1 MITMVLQFNEA
12 PDYAS
17 ILEKEYQKINQGFE
31 RRESA
36 EQANDKRRIQNAGV
50 PLQLIEQ
57 LGAFSQ
63 TAFKA
68 AQVAKQQS
76 QKRQINFSDTAGYN
90 QEEIDLALNIY
101 EKGDKLLLEEHKKN
115 LKLSA
120 EAEAKGEK
128 YEALRLMT
136 QSEWR
141 KGRFGFLRQGVLYND
156 LANNKINF
164 NKLHPNFASYS
175 IDEANN
181 AVNNF
186 GDDLL
191 KKYNDQNYPQALV
204 DYAHQ
209 NLEKFRATK
218 YQEAI
223 NSNLTRAKTNLEK
236 ENYLRVTGVFKA
248 VDGPDF
254 EKQVI
259 SFIEEFKTDEKFS
272 GGLTRLL
279 GYLTQGVQ
287 RGELTTTQA
296 RKIEDIFLKHYGKQ
310 GKLENIK
317 DIHAKIFEASGW
329 EDALHKADTD
339 YINKEVQ
346 KVENQSKAA
355 AVEWKTWS
363 LDIIKTKGRFPTN
376 DEKREFIEG
385 FQKQGIDLPST
396 VLNGITEE
404 SKVQEQVVKELT
416 DKFINSEPISLN
428 DLKGIEDPNVFA
440 QWKNRVDTSD
450 EWSLSSTDSNRIKT
464 DFFKTRL
471 EGHPEIATYTAND
484 QAEVLNLAEG
494 DLRIYFAEEYGNEP
508 NRAVALEKAKA
519 RVYTKID
526 NGHYK
531 KLLNEGVPF
540 DNTYS
545 KKLQVAKEYVGT
557 YPNKILE
564 EVIPGSEKA
573 LEAARKNPGETQ
585 LFYKQL
591 MKNQKKVNG
600 KYVSARDLQNAQLA
614 LVEGEELIMSE
625 FDKQI
630 YELDNGKTLR
640 LLKFHPDPARVL
652 RAKISAF
659 SDDEVIAYDEI
670 DYLLPEITD
679 IPLRLTPQQA
689 QEEAITSGD
698 VHTLGAFEPRV
709 GDWKELPGAFRIGYA
724 VYDGENWVYS
734 TTRNTEG
741 QKYSG
746 PINDY
751 LGQDGYYYPFDGKSA
766 DLRTTFFGG
775 DEPINKEG
783 APRPG
788 EWYKTT
794 NKRTDT
800 PYVVWNGRNWVPS
813 AVKGKFRKEFDGDRE
828 FDLRPKEEELIRQQA
843 GM

>member
-1 MITMVLQFNEA
+1 MALEFEEA

-17 ILEKEYQKINQGFE
+17 ILEREYQKINQGFE

-36 EQANDKRRIQNAGV
+36 ERANDQRRIQNAGV
-50 PLQLIEQ
+50 PLQLVEQ

-76 QKRQINFSDTAGYN
+76 QKRQINFADTAGYN
-90 QEEIDLALNIY
+90 KEEIELANNIY
-101 EKGDKLLLEEHKKN
+101 NKGDKLLLEEHKKN
-115 LKLSA
+115 LKLAA
-120 EAEAKGEK
+120 EAEAEGEK
-128 YEALRLMT
+128 YAALRLMT

-175 IDEANN
+175 INDAND

-209 NLEKFRATK
+209 NLEEFRSTK

-279 GYLTQGVQ
+279 GYLTQGIQ

-329 EDALHKADTD
+329 EDALHKADTE

-346 KVENQSKAA
+346 KIENQSKAA

-363 LDIIKTKGRFPTN
+363 LDIIKTKNRFPNN
-376 DEKREFIEG
+376 DEKREFIER

-396 VLNGITEE
+396 VLNGITKE

-416 DKFINSEPISLN
+416 YKFKNSEPISLN
-428 DLKGIEDPNVFA
+428 DLEGIEDANVFA

-450 EWSLSSTDSNRIKT
+450 EWSLSSTDSNSIKFE
-464 DFFKTRL
+464 FFKTRL

-526 NGHYK
+526 NGHYQ
-531 KLLNEGVPF
+531 KLLNEGVSF

-545 KKLQVAKEYVGT
+545 KKLQIAKEYVGT

-564 EVIPGSEKA
+564 EVIPGSEEA
-573 LEAARKNPGETQ
+573 LEAAKKNPGETQ

-591 MKNQKKVNG
+591 MKSQKKVNG
-600 KYVSARDLQNAQLA
+600 KYVSARDVQNAQLA
-614 LVEGEELIMSE
+614 LVKGEELIMSE

-670 DYLLPEITD
+670 DHLLPETINV
-679 IPLRLTPQQA
+679 PMA
-689 QEEAITSGD
+689 QSGQTFINEAVETGNI
-698 VHTLGAFEPRV
+698 HTLGVLEPRV

-734 TTRNTEG
+734 TKRNTEG

>member
-1 MITMVLQFNEA
+1 MALEFEEA

-17 ILEKEYQKINQGFE
+17 ILEKEYQKINKGFE

-50 PLQLIEQ
+50 PLQLVEQ

-63 TAFKA
+63 TAFQA

-76 QKRQINFSDTAGYN
+76 QKRQINFSDESGFS
-90 QEEIDLALNIY
+90 QEEIDLGIKVYNNG
-101 EKGDKLLLEEHKKN
+101 EKILLEDYKEK
-115 LKLSA
+115 LKLAAKS
-120 EAEAKGEK
+120 EAEGEK

-141 KGRFGFLRQGVLYND
+141 KGRFGFLRQAVLYND
-156 LANNKINF
+156 LAKKEVKFEN
-164 NKLHPNFASYS
+164 LHPNFSSYS
-175 IDEANN
+175 IDDANN
-181 AVNNF
+181 AVKSF
-186 GDDLL
+186 GQDLL
-191 KKYNDQNYPQALV
+191 NRYIDQKYPQALV
-204 DYAHQ
+204 DQARQ
-209 NLEKFRATK
+209 NLEEFRATK

-236 ENYLRVTGVFKA
+236 ENYLRVTGVFQA

-296 RKIEDIFLKHYGKQ
+296 RKIDDIFLKHYGKQ

-346 KVENQSKAA
+346 KIENQSKKA
-355 AVEWKTWS
+355 AVDYKTWS

-385 FQKQGIDLPST
+385 FQKQGIDVPST

-404 SKVQEQVVKELT
+404 SKVQEKVVEELT
-416 DKFINSEPISLN
+416 AKFINSEPIFLN

-526 NGHYK
+526 NGHYQ

-557 YPNKILE
+557 YPNKILT

-573 LEAARKNPGETQ
+573 LEAAKKNPGETQ

-614 LVEGEELIMSE
+614 LVEGEKLIMSE

-670 DYLLPEITD
+670 DHLLPEAINV
-679 IPLRLTPQQA
+679 PMA
-689 QEEAITSGD
+689 QSGQEVIEEGVETGYT
-698 VHTLGAFEPRV
+698 HTLGAFEPRV

-746 PINDY
+746 PINDFMD
-751 LGQDGYYYPFDGKSA
+751 QDGYYKPFDGTSA

-775 DEPINKEG
+775 DDPINKEG

-794 NKRTDT
+794 AKGTET
-800 PYVVWNGRNWVPS
+800 PYVIWNGRDWVPS
-813 AVKGKFRKEFDGDRE
+813 PVKGKFRKEFEGDRE
-828 FDLRPKEEELIRQQA
+828 FDLRPEEEALIKQQA

>member
-1 MITMVLQFNEA
+1 MVLEFEEA

-17 ILEKEYQKINQGFE
+17 ILEKEYQKINKGFE

-36 EQANDKRRIQNAGV
+36 EQANDTRRIQNAGV
-50 PLQLIEQ
+50 PLQLVEQ

-76 QKRQINFSDTAGYN
+76 QKRQINFSDTSGYN
-90 QEEIDLALNIY
+90 QEEIDLAINIFH
-101 EKGDKLLLEEHKKN
+101 KGDKLLLEEHKKN
-115 LKLSA
+115 LKLAA

-156 LANNKINF
+156 LAKNKINF
-164 NKLHPNFASYS
+164 NELHPNFASYS
-175 IDEANN
+175 INDAND

-204 DYAHQ
+204 DYAHK
-209 NLEKFRATK
+209 NLTEFRATK

-236 ENYLRVTGVFKA
+236 ENYLRVTGVFQA

-287 RGELTTTQA
+287 RGKLTTTQA
-296 RKIEDIFLKHYGKQ
+296 RKIDDIFLKHYGKQ

-329 EDALHKADTD
+329 EDALHKADTE

-346 KVENQSKAA
+346 KIENQSKAA
-355 AVEWKTWS
+355 AVAWKTWS
-363 LDIIKTKGRFPTN
+363 LDIIKTKNRFPNN

-404 SKVQEQVVKELT
+404 SKVQDKVVEELT
-416 DKFINSEPISLN
+416 DKFINSESISLN

-440 QWKNRVDTSD
+440 LWKNRVDTSD

-471 EGHPEIATYTAND
+471 EGHPKIATYTAND

-519 RVYTKID
+519 RVYAKID
-526 NGHYK
+526 NGHYQ
-531 KLLNEGVPF
+531 KLLNEGIPF

-564 EVIPGSEKA
+564 EVIPGSEEA
-573 LEAARKNPGETQ
+573 LEAAKKNPGETQ
-585 LFYKQL
+585 HFYKQL
-591 MKNQKKVNG
+591 MKSQKKVNG
-600 KYVSARDLQNAQLA
+600 KYVSARDVQNAQLA
-614 LVEGEELIMSE
+614 LVKGEKLIMSE

-670 DYLLPEITD
+670 DHLLPEAINVP
-679 IPLRLTPQQA
+679 IA
-689 QEEAITSGD
+689 QSGQEVIEEGVEAGYT
-698 VHTLGAFEPRV
+698 HTLGAFEPRV

-724 VYDGENWVYS
+724 VYDGENWIYS

-746 PINDY
+746 PINDFMD
-751 LGQDGYYYPFDGKSA
+751 QDGYYKPFDGKSA

-794 NKRTDT
+794 NKGTDT
-800 PYVVWNGRNWVPS
+800 PYVIWNGRNWVPS
-813 AVKGKFRKEFDGDRE
+813 AVKGKYRKEFDGDRE
-828 FDLRPKEEELIRQQA
+828 FDLRPEEEALIKQQA

>member
-1 MITMVLQFNEA
+1 
-12 PDYAS
+12 
-17 ILEKEYQKINQGFE
+17 
-31 RRESA
+31 
-36 EQANDKRRIQNAGV
+36 
-50 PLQLIEQ
+50 
-57 LGAFSQ
+57 
-63 TAFKA
+63 
-68 AQVAKQQS
+68 
-76 QKRQINFSDTAGYN
+76 
-90 QEEIDLALNIY
+90 
-101 EKGDKLLLEEHKKN
+101 
-115 LKLSA
+115 
-120 EAEAKGEK
+120 
-128 YEALRLMT
+128 MT

-141 KGRFGFLRQGVLYND
+141 KGRFGFLRQGVIYND
-156 LANNKINF
+156 LAKLENNFF
-164 NKLHPNFASYS
+164 NLHPDFASYS

-181 AVNNF
+181 AVNKF

-191 KKYNDQNYPQALV
+191 NGYNDLNYPQALV
-204 DYAHQ
+204 DLARQ
-209 NLEKFRATK
+209 NLEKFRTTK
-218 YQEAI
+218 HQEAI

-236 ENYLRVTGVFKA
+236 ENYLRVTGVFQA

-296 RKIEDIFLKHYGKQ
+296 RKIDDIFLKHYGKQ

-346 KVENQSKAA
+346 KIENQSKKA
-355 AVEWKTWS
+355 AVDYKTWS
-363 LDIIKTKGRFPTN
+363 LDIIKTKNRFPTN

-385 FQKQGIDLPST
+385 FQKQGIDVPST

-404 SKVQEQVVKELT
+404 SKVQDKVVEELT
-416 DKFINSEPISLN
+416 DKYINSESISLN

-564 EVIPGSEKA
+564 EVIPGSEEA
-573 LEAARKNPGETQ
+573 LEAAKKNPGETQ
-585 LFYKQL
+585 HFYKQL
-591 MKNQKKVNG
+591 MKSQKKVNG
-600 KYVSARDLQNAQLA
+600 KYVSARDVQNAQLA
-614 LVEGEELIMSE
+614 LVEGEKLIMSE

-630 YELDNGKTLR
+630 Y
-640 LLKFHPDPARVL
+640 
-652 RAKISAF
+652 
-659 SDDEVIAYDEI
+659 
-670 DYLLPEITD
+670 
-679 IPLRLTPQQA
+679 
-689 QEEAITSGD
+689 
-698 VHTLGAFEPRV
+698 
-709 GDWKELPGAFRIGYA
+709 
-724 VYDGENWVYS
+724 
-734 TTRNTEG
+734 
-741 QKYSG
+741 
-746 PINDY
+746 
-751 LGQDGYYYPFDGKSA
+751 
-766 DLRTTFFGG
+766 
-775 DEPINKEG
+775 
-783 APRPG
+783 
-788 EWYKTT
+788 
-794 NKRTDT
+794 
-800 PYVVWNGRNWVPS
+800 
-813 AVKGKFRKEFDGDRE
+813 
-828 FDLRPKEEELIRQQA
+828 
-843 GM
+843 

>member
-1 MITMVLQFNEA
+1 MALEFEEA

-17 ILEKEYQKINQGFE
+17 ILEREYQKINQGFE

-36 EQANDKRRIQNAGV
+36 ERANDQRRIQNAGV
-50 PLQLIEQ
+50 PLQLVEQ

-76 QKRQINFSDTAGYN
+76 QKRQINFADTAGYN
-90 QEEIDLALNIY
+90 KEEIELANNIY
-101 EKGDKLLLEEHKKN
+101 NKGDKLLLEEHKKN
-115 LKLSA
+115 LKLAA
-120 EAEAKGEK
+120 EAEAEGEK
-128 YEALRLMT
+128 YAALRLMT

-175 IDEANN
+175 INDAND

-209 NLEKFRATK
+209 NLEEFRSTK

-279 GYLTQGVQ
+279 GYLTQGIQ

-329 EDALHKADTD
+329 EDALHKADTE

-346 KVENQSKAA
+346 KIENQSKAA

-363 LDIIKTKGRFPTN
+363 LDIIKTKNRFPNN
-376 DEKREFIEG
+376 DEKREFIER

-396 VLNGITEE
+396 VLNGITKE

-416 DKFINSEPISLN
+416 YKFKNSEPISLN
-428 DLKGIEDPNVFA
+428 DLEGIEDANVFA

-450 EWSLSSTDSNRIKT
+450 EWSLSSTDSNSIKFE
-464 DFFKTRL
+464 FFKTRL

-526 NGHYK
+526 NGHYQ

-545 KKLQVAKEYVGT
+545 KKLQIAKEYVGT

-564 EVIPGSEKA
+564 EVIPGSEEA
-573 LEAARKNPGETQ
+573 LEAAKKNPGETQ

-591 MKNQKKVNG
+591 MKSQKKVNG
-600 KYVSARDLQNAQLA
+600 KYVSARDVQNAQLA
-614 LVEGEELIMSE
+614 LVKGEELIMSE

-670 DYLLPEITD
+670 DHLLPETINV
-679 IPLRLTPQQA
+679 PMA
-689 QEEAITSGD
+689 QSGQTFINEAVETGNI
-698 VHTLGAFEPRV
+698 HTLGVFEPRV

-734 TTRNTEG
+734 TKRNTEG

-800 PYVVWNGRNWVPS
+800 PYMVWNGRNWVPS

>member
-1 MITMVLQFNEA
+1 MALEFEEA

-17 ILEKEYQKINQGFE
+17 ILEREYQKINQGFE

-36 EQANDKRRIQNAGV
+36 ERANDQRRIQNAGV
-50 PLQLIEQ
+50 PLKLVEQ
-57 LGAFSQ
+57 LGAFSPI
-63 TAFKA
+63 AFKA

-76 QKRQINFSDTAGYN
+76 QKRQINFANTAGYN
-90 QEEIDLALNIY
+90 KEEIELANNIY
-101 EKGDKLLLEEHKKN
+101 HKGDKILLEEHKKN
-115 LKLSA
+115 LKLAA

-136 QSEWR
+136 QSFWR
-141 KGRFGFLRQGVLYND
+141 KGRLGFLRQGVMYND
-156 LANNKINF
+156 LGKNKINF

-175 IDEANN
+175 IDEAND

-186 GDDLL
+186 GQDIINR
-191 KKYNDQNYPQALV
+191 YNDQKYPQALV

-296 RKIEDIFLKHYGKQ
+296 RKIDDIFLKHYGKQ

-346 KVENQSKAA
+346 KIENQSKAA

-363 LDIIKTKGRFPTN
+363 LDIINTKNRFPTN
-376 DEKREFIEG
+376 DEKREFIER
-385 FQKQGIDLPST
+385 FQKQGINLPST

-428 DLKGIEDPNVFA
+428 DLKGIEDPNIFA

-450 EWSLSSTDSNRIKT
+450 EWSLSSKDSNRIKT

-494 DLRIYFAEEYGNEP
+494 DLRIYFAEEYANEP

-564 EVIPGSEKA
+564 EVIPGSEEA
-573 LEAARKNPGETQ
+573 LEAAKKNPGETQ
-585 LFYKQL
+585 FFYKQL
-591 MKNQKKVNG
+591 MKSQKKVNG
-600 KYVSARDLQNAQLA
+600 KYVSARDVQNAQLA
-614 LVEGEELIMSE
+614 LVKGEELIMSE

-670 DYLLPEITD
+670 DHLLPEAINVPMAKSGQNV
-679 IPLRLTPQQA
+679 IN
-689 QEEAITSGD
+689 EAVETGNI
-698 VHTLGAFEPRV
+698 HTLGVLEPRV
-709 GDWKELPGAFRIGYA
+709 GDWRELPGAFRIGYA

-794 NKRTDT
+794 DKRTDT

>member
-1 MITMVLQFNEA
+1 MVLEFEEA

-17 ILEKEYQKINQGFE
+17 ILEREYQKINKGFE

-36 EQANDKRRIQNAGV
+36 EQANDTRRIQNAGV
-50 PLQLIEQ
+50 PLQLVEQ

-76 QKRQINFSDTAGYN
+76 QKRQINFSDTSGYN
-90 QEEIDLALNIY
+90 QEEIDLAINIY
-101 EKGDKLLLEEHKKN
+101 EKGDNLLLEDHKEKQ
-115 LKLSA
+115 KLAAKA
-120 EAEAKGEK
+120 EVEGEK

-141 KGRFGFLRQGVLYND
+141 KGRFGFLRQGVIYND
-156 LANNKINF
+156 LAKVENNFF
-164 NKLHPNFASYS
+164 NQHPDFASYS

-181 AVNNF
+181 AVNKF

-191 KKYNDQNYPQALV
+191 NGYNDQNYPQALV
-204 DYAHQ
+204 DLARQ
-209 NLEKFRATK
+209 SLEKFRTTK
-218 YQEAI
+218 HQEAI
-223 NSNLTRAKTNLEK
+223 TSNLTRAKTNLEK
-236 ENYLRVTGVFKA
+236 ENYLRVTGVFQA

-296 RKIEDIFLKHYGKQ
+296 RKIDNIFLKHYGKQ

-317 DIHAKIFEASGW
+317 DIHAKIFKASGW
-329 EDALHKADTD
+329 EDALHTADTA

-346 KVENQSKAA
+346 KIENQSKKA

-363 LDIIKTKGRFPTN
+363 LDIIQTKGRFPTN

-385 FQKQGIDLPST
+385 FQKQGIDIPST

-404 SKVQEQVVKELT
+404 SKVQDKVVEELT
-416 DKFINSEPISLN
+416 DKFINSESISLN

-526 NGHYK
+526 NGHYQ

-557 YPNKILE
+557 YPNKILN

-614 LVEGEELIMSE
+614 LVEGEKLIMSE

-670 DYLLPEITD
+670 DHLLPEAINV
-679 IPLRLTPQQA
+679 PMA
-689 QEEAITSGD
+689 QSGQEVIEEGVESGYT
-698 VHTLGAFEPRV
+698 HTLGVFEPRV

-746 PINDY
+746 PINDFMD
-751 LGQDGYYYPFDGKSA
+751 QDGYYKPFDGTSA

-775 DEPINKEG
+775 DDPINKEG

-794 NKRTDT
+794 AKGTET
-800 PYVVWNGRNWVPS
+800 PYVVWNGRDWVPS
-813 AVKGKFRKEFDGDRE
+813 PVKGKFRKEFEGDRE
-828 FDLRPKEEELIRQQA
+828 FDLRPEEEALIKQQA

>member
-1 MITMVLQFNEA
+1 MALEFEEA

-17 ILEKEYQKINQGFE
+17 ILEREYQKINKGFE

-63 TAFKA
+63 TAFQA
-68 AQVAKQQS
+68 AKVAKQQS
-76 QKRQINFSDTAGYN
+76 QKRQINFSDESGFS
-90 QEEIDLALNIY
+90 QEEIDLAINIY
-101 EKGDKLLLEEHKKN
+101 EKGDNLLLEDHKEKQ
-115 LKLSA
+115 KLAAKA
-120 EAEAKGEK
+120 EVEGEK

-141 KGRFGFLRQGVLYND
+141 KGRFGFLRQGVIYND
-156 LANNKINF
+156 LAKVENNFF
-164 NKLHPNFASYS
+164 NQHPDFASYS

-181 AVNNF
+181 AVNKF
-186 GDDLL
+186 ADDLL
-191 KKYNDQNYPQALV
+191 NGYNDQNYPQALV
-204 DYAHQ
+204 DLARQ
-209 NLEKFRATK
+209 SLEKFRTIK
-218 YQEAI
+218 HQEAI
-223 NSNLTRAKTNLEK
+223 TSNLTRAKTNLEK

-296 RKIEDIFLKHYGKQ
+296 RKIDDIFLKHYGKQ

-346 KVENQSKAA
+346 KIENQSKKA

-363 LDIIKTKGRFPTN
+363 LDIIKTKNRFPTN

-416 DKFINSEPISLN
+416 DKFINSESISLN

-508 NRAVALEKAKA
+508 NRSEALRKAKE
-519 RVYTKID
+519 RVYAKID
-526 NGHYK
+526 NGHYQ
-531 KLLNEGVPF
+531 KLLNEGIPF

-564 EVIPGSEKA
+564 EVIPGSEEA
-573 LEAARKNPGETQ
+573 LEAAKKNPGETQ
-585 LFYKQL
+585 HFYKQL
-591 MKNQKKVNG
+591 MKSQKKVNG
-600 KYVSARDLQNAQLA
+600 KYVSARDVQNAQLA
-614 LVEGEELIMSE
+614 LVKGEKLIMSE

-670 DYLLPEITD
+670 DHLLPEAINV
-679 IPLRLTPQQA
+679 PMA
-689 QEEAITSGD
+689 QSGQEVIEEGVEAGYT
-698 VHTLGAFEPRV
+698 HTLGAFEPRV

-746 PINDY
+746 PINDFMD
-751 LGQDGYYYPFDGKSA
+751 QDGYYKPFDGTSA

-775 DEPINKEG
+775 DDPINKEG

-794 NKRTDT
+794 AKGTET
-800 PYVVWNGRNWVPS
+800 PYVIWNGRDWVPS
-813 AVKGKFRKEFDGDRE
+813 PVKGKFRKEFEGDRE
-828 FDLRPKEEELIRQQA
+828 FDLRPEEEALIKQQA

>member
-1 MITMVLQFNEA
+1 MALEFEEA

-17 ILEKEYQKINQGFE
+17 ILEREYQKINKGFE

-50 PLQLIEQ
+50 PLQLVEQ

-76 QKRQINFSDTAGYN
+76 QKRQINFSDESGFS
-90 QEEIDLALNIY
+90 QEEIDLAINIY
-101 EKGDKLLLEEHKKN
+101 EKGDNLLLEDHKEKQ
-115 LKLSA
+115 KLAAKA
-120 EAEAKGEK
+120 EVEGEK

-141 KGRFGFLRQGVLYND
+141 KGRFGFLRQGVIYND
-156 LANNKINF
+156 LAKLENNFF
-164 NKLHPNFASYS
+164 NLHPDFASYS

-181 AVNNF
+181 AVNKF

-191 KKYNDQNYPQALV
+191 NGYNDLNYPQALV
-204 DYAHQ
+204 DLARQ
-209 NLEKFRATK
+209 NLEKFRTTK
-218 YQEAI
+218 HQEAI
-223 NSNLTRAKTNLEK
+223 DSNLTRAKTNLEK
-236 ENYLRVTGVFKA
+236 ENYLRVTGVFQA

-296 RKIEDIFLKHYGKQ
+296 RKIDDIFLKHYGKQ

-329 EDALHKADTD
+329 EDALHKADTE

-346 KVENQSKAA
+346 KIENQSKKA
-355 AVEWKTWS
+355 AVDYKTWS

-385 FQKQGIDLPST
+385 FQKQGIDVPST

-404 SKVQEQVVKELT
+404 SKVQDKVVEELT
-416 DKFINSEPISLN
+416 DKFINSESISLN

-494 DLRIYFAEEYGNEP
+494 DLRIYFAEEYENEP

-526 NGHYK
+526 NGHYQ

-557 YPNKILE
+557 YPNKILT

-573 LEAARKNPGETQ
+573 LEAAKKNPGETQ

-614 LVEGEELIMSE
+614 LVEGEKLIMSE

-670 DYLLPEITD
+670 DHLLPEAINV
-679 IPLRLTPQQA
+679 PMA
-689 QEEAITSGD
+689 QSGQEVIEEGVEAGYT
-698 VHTLGAFEPRV
+698 HTLGTFEPRV

-746 PINDY
+746 PINDFMD
-751 LGQDGYYYPFDGKSA
+751 QDGYYKPFDGKSA

-794 NKRTDT
+794 NKGTDT
-800 PYVVWNGRNWVPS
+800 PYVIWNGRDWVPS
-813 AVKGKFRKEFDGDRE
+813 PVKGKFRKEFEGDRE
-828 FDLRPKEEELIRQQA
+828 FDLRPEEEALIKQQA

>member
-1 MITMVLQFNEA
+1 MALEFEEA

-17 ILEKEYQKINQGFE
+17 ILEREYQKINQGFE

-36 EQANDKRRIQNAGV
+36 ERDNDQRRIQNAGV
-50 PLQLIEQ
+50 PLKLVEQ

-76 QKRQINFSDTAGYN
+76 QKRQINFADTAGYN

-101 EKGDKLLLEEHKKN
+101 EKGDKLLLEDHKEKQ
-115 LKLSA
+115 KLAAKA
-120 EAEAKGEK
+120 EVEGEK
-128 YEALRLMT
+128 YKALRLMT

-141 KGRFGFLRQGVLYND
+141 KGRFGFLKQGVIYND
-156 LANNKINF
+156 LAKLENNFF
-164 NKLHPNFASYS
+164 NLHPEFASYS

-181 AVNNF
+181 AVNKF

-191 KKYNDQNYPQALV
+191 NGYNDQDYPQALV
-204 DYAHQ
+204 DLARQ
-209 NLEKFRATK
+209 NLEKFRTTK
-218 YQEAI
+218 HQEAI

-329 EDALHKADTD
+329 EDALHKADTE

-346 KVENQSKAA
+346 KIENQSKAA

-396 VLNGITEE
+396 VLNSITEE

-428 DLKGIEDPNVFA
+428 DLKGIEEPNVFA

-471 EGHPEIATYTAND
+471 EGHSEIATYTAND

-545 KKLQVAKEYVGT
+545 KKLQVAKEYVGN

-564 EVIPGSEKA
+564 EVIPGSEEA
-573 LEAARKNPGETQ
+573 LEAAKKNPGETQ

-591 MKNQKKVNG
+591 MKSQKKVNG
-600 KYVSARDLQNAQLA
+600 KYVSARDVQNAQLA
-614 LVEGEELIMSE
+614 LVKGEELIMSE

-670 DYLLPEITD
+670 DHLLPEAINVPMAKSGQNV
-679 IPLRLTPQQA
+679 IN
-689 QEEAITSGD
+689 EAVETGNI
-698 VHTLGAFEPRV
+698 HTLGVLEPRV
-709 GDWKELPGAFRIGYA
+709 GDWRELPGAFRIGYA

-734 TTRNTEG
+734 SMRNTEG